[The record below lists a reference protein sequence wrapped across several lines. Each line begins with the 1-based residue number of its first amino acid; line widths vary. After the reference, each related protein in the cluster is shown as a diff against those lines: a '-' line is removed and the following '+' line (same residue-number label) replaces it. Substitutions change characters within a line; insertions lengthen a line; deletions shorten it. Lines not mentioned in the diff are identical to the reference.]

1 MWFFLLLGF
10 ACILWLLWVIA
21 RNTGE
26 TLDYQQSIQ
35 KELQQLNRH
44 LTEQS
49 PVQKKT
55 AQQKAAQQEVVSITP
70 KALENEALR
79 LVSVNEADITALQTL
94 PGVGKALA
102 LKIIETRPY
111 DSIEALT
118 GVSGISEEFLR
129 KLKPYIEL

>member
-1 MWFFLLLGF
+1 MWFFILFGF
-10 ACILWLLWVIA
+10 AGILWLLWVIA

-44 LTEQS
+44 FSEQNAKA
-49 PVQKKT
+49 QKV
-55 AQQKAAQQEVVSITP
+55 AQQQTVQQGVVSIAP
-70 KALENEALR
+70 KALNNAALS
-79 LVSVNEADITALQTL
+79 LVRINDADIASLQSL

-102 LKIIETRPY
+102 LKIIEARPFE
-111 DSIEALT
+111 DIEALKR
-118 GVSGISEEFLR
+118 VSGISGDFLK